1 MHITSSLYT
10 YMERFALYLKACN
23 TRYYMGA
30 DGDRVC
36 QASLCDLWKST
47 ATVRSLDEVA
57 QLNRFADPKREDT
70 LEVDILLVLFLLN
83 YNDHTFIHI
92 HSICI
97 YHIYIHL
104 FVTCKNM
111 SIQKVNGFCCH
122 FTLENKPNDPRATKI
137 PRFGVFPGCSN
148 KLET

>member
-1 MHITSSLYT
+1 
-10 YMERFALYLKACN
+10 
-23 TRYYMGA
+23 MGA

-36 QASLCDLWKST
+36 QVSLCGLWKST

-70 LEVDILLVLFLLN
+70 LEVDIVLVLFLLN
-83 YNDHTFIHI
+83 YDDHTFIHI

-97 YHIYIHL
+97 YHIYIYIYLYL
-104 FVTCKNM
+104 FVSCKNM
-111 SIQKVNGFCCH
+111 SIQKVNGLYSH
-122 FTLENKPNDPRATKI
+122 FTLENKPNDPRAAKN

>member
-1 MHITSSLYT
+1 
-10 YMERFALYLKACN
+10 
-23 TRYYMGA
+23 MGA

-36 QASLCDLWKST
+36 QVSLCDLWKST

-57 QLNRFADPKREDT
+57 QLNRFADPKKEDT
-70 LEVDILLVLFLLN
+70 LEVDIVLVLFLLN

-97 YHIYIHL
+97 YHISI
-104 FVTCKNM
+104 CNM
-111 SIQKVNGFCCH
+111 QNMAIQKVNG
-122 FTLENKPNDPRATKI
+122 LLVIPLLKNKPNDPRATRI
-137 PRFGVFPGCSN
+137 PRCGVFPGCSN

>member
-1 MHITSSLYT
+1 
-10 YMERFALYLKACN
+10 
-23 TRYYMGA
+23 MGA

-36 QASLCDLWKST
+36 QVSLCDLWKST

-97 YHIYIHL
+97 YHIYTPI
-104 FVTCKNM
+104 CNM
-111 SIQKVNGFCCH
+111 QKHVNSKGQWVVLSFH
-122 FTLENKPNDPRATKI
+122 
-137 PRFGVFPGCSN
+137 S
-148 KLET
+148 